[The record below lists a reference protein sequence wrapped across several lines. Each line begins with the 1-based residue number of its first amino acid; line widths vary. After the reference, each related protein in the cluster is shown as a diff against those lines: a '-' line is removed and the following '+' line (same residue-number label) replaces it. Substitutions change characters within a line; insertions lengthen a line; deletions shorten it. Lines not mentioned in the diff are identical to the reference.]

1 MSDNIFESIFTYS
14 ENSLSVQNFLI
25 CVLCALASGLITA
38 FAYSVKSRTT
48 RSFSLTLVMLPSIV
62 CVVIMLVN
70 GNIGAGVAT
79 AGAFSLVRFRSAQGS
94 AKEITM
100 LFLAMG
106 AGLVFG
112 MGYIFCGLLYTA
124 LLCLIYVILN
134 VIGIGDTSKNNAQ
147 KTLTITVPENLDFDG
162 VFEPVL
168 NKYTSSHSLNQVKTT
183 NMGSMFRLRYDVRIK
198 EMSKVKELLDELRVL
213 NGNLEVMLGDYI
225 PETGE
230 L

>member
-1 MSDNIFESIFTYS
+1 
-14 ENSLSVQNFLI
+14 
-25 CVLCALASGLITA
+25 
-38 FAYSVKSRTT
+38 
-48 RSFSLTLVMLPSIV
+48 MLPAIV